1 MEMFTIIPRDG
12 MYRVEAL
19 ISNGK
24 RELIAA
30 YRTERAAIVR
40 LRELQAQADHTI
52 RRRPGAR

>member
-1 MEMFTIIPRDG
+1 MFTIIPRDG